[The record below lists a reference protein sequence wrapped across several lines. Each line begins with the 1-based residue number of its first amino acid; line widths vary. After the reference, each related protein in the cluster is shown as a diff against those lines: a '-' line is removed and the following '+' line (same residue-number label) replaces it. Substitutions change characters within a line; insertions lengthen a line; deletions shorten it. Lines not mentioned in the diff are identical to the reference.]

1 MLFSKRLMFTVTL
14 LCSSLSA
21 YATVGGPQHIEV
33 LGLDQKDQKIYLLRH
48 FEDGR
53 GRLPQL
59 YYYQLSSKQP
69 MQLIIVRSLYIN
81 PSTKRIDYD
90 QEPTRFNKDIAQ
102 IKQRLVKLQPIHTS
116 NASIQLI
123 TTLNGNAPSW
133 YDPKESID
141 KWSYQYRIKSSRYT
155 SQIQSAVSYKEGL
168 KISAVYQVP
177 QLPYRL
183 VNIKYLGIPFEN
195 GYTLEDPVLLK
206 KTPKK

>member
-1 MLFSKRLMFTVTL
+1 MLFSKRLMCSVTL
-14 LCSSLSA
+14 LGASLST

-59 YYYQLSSKQP
+59 YYYQLNSKQP
-69 MQLIIVRSLYIN
+69 TQLVIVRSLYIN
-81 PSTKRIDYD
+81 PTTKRIDYD
-90 QEPTRFNKDIAQ
+90 QDDTQFNKDLAQ
-102 IKQRLVKLQPIHTS
+102 IKQRLVKLKPIHIS

-123 TTLNGNAPSW
+123 TTLNGTAPSW
-133 YDPKESID
+133 YDPNESID
-141 KWSYQYRIKSSRYT
+141 KWTYQYRVKSSKYK
-155 SQIQSAVSYKEGL
+155 SQIQSAITYKEGL

-177 QLPYRL
+177 QSPYRL
-183 VNIKYLGIPFEN
+183 VNIKYLGIPFET

-206 KTPKK
+206 NTSSK